1 VRGVE
6 ETDSTT
12 TGTTLD
18 LLERGAELALLR
30 ATLADAAGRRG
41 SVVLLSGEAGI
52 GKSSVLQAWL
62 ADPGHEAQ
70 LLVGWCDDFLTRRT
84 LGPLHDVARSVGG
97 PLAEAI
103 ASSDTGAVFDA
114 LLDHLDNP
122 LRPTALVLED
132 VHWADEATLDVVRYV
147 GRRIERRPALL
158 VLSYRDD
165 DLDDDHPLWGVLGS
179 LPASA
184 VHRVEL
190 GPLSTAAIEQ
200 LTSDTDLVAA
210 EVTALTGG
218 NPFFV
223 TEVARDRDKLP
234 ASVADAIQARVRALS
249 DPARAAVELLSVVPE
264 GVRPELR
271 DGLGIGAGALALAE
285 ARGVLTVADGVVRFR
300 HELTR
305 RAVEASL
312 PTSTRLAHHE
322 RILDCLVELEA
333 DDAAILHHATA
344 AARGDVVTSHGPR
357 AAEVAY
363 VAGSHREAV
372 SHQANVLAYADL
384 LAPTVHA
391 ELLEQHAWTLY
402 NLHRFEDA
410 EAAAGAAVD
419 QHEEIGDPVGQAR
432 SLATL
437 ARMRYMTNHPTEAVE
452 AVERAYALLEEHGN
466 VEERAEGLVARA
478 SIYALV
484 EDPAELAM
492 KLTDRAVEVTEDLRR
507 PDLRSLALNY
517 RATSQ
522 CAGGNTPDPEDFREA
537 IRLALEGGH
546 LEIAARAYTN
556 LSFEQM
562 LAREPN
568 DQALAVLDEA
578 LAFLEDHDFA
588 SHAFDIRARQAA
600 VKVALGRWDDA
611 ESELRSLRQTTDQH
625 GLIDLIALESLARIA
640 LRRGDPDADH
650 LVQSSWTLARRSGA
664 TPYIGLLGVLR
675 IEQAWLD
682 ERDDVVERL
691 AELPLERLRPRLRAE
706 VLRYAQ
712 LAGAELE
719 APADLAEPWA
729 SAIRGDWRAAAEQW
743 RAEQRP
749 YELAVELYASGEVE
763 PVLEA
768 LQIFDQLGAA
778 PAARL
783 TRQRLRDAGVR
794 SLPRGPRPATREH
807 PAGLTERQAEVLELL
822 VQGRTNPEI
831 ADQLVLSVRTVDHH
845 VAAVLQKLGVG
856 SRQEA
861 AARAAALDVGW
872 R

>member
-1 VRGVE
+1 M
-6 ETDSTT
+6 
-12 TGTTLD
+12 D
-18 LLERGAELALLR
+18 LLERGAELDLLR
-30 ATLADAAGRRG
+30 TSLVDAADRRG

-52 GKSSVLQAWL
+52 GKSSLLRTWL

-84 LGPLHDVARSVGG
+84 LGPLHDVAREVGG

-103 ASSDTGAVFDA
+103 ASADTGAVFDA
-114 LLDHLDNP
+114 LLDHLDDP

-147 GRRIERRPALL
+147 GRRIERRPAVL

-184 VHRVEL
+184 VHRIEPR
-190 GPLSTAAIEQ
+190 PLSADAIEE
-200 LTSDTDLVAA
+200 LTSDTELVAA
-210 EVTALTGG
+210 EVAELTGG

-223 TEVARDRDKLP
+223 TEVTRDRDTLP
-234 ASVADAIQARVRALS
+234 ASVADAIQARVLALT
-249 DPARAAVELLSVVPE
+249 PEARAAVELLSVVPD
-264 GVRPELR
+264 GIRPELR
-271 DGLGIGAGALALAE
+271 DGLCLDTGALALAE
-285 ARGVLTVADGVVRFR
+285 ARGVLDVTDTAVRFR

-305 RAVEASL
+305 RAVRASL
-312 PTSTRLAHHE
+312 PTAARLAHHE
-322 RILDCLVELEA
+322 HILDCLVQVGADGA

-344 AARGDVVTSHGPR
+344 ASRGDVVTSYGPR
-357 AAEVAY
+357 AAEVAFA
-363 VAGSHREAV
+363 AGAYREAA
-372 SHQANVLAYADL
+372 SHQANVLAF
-384 LAPTVHA
+384 A
-391 ELLEQHAWTLY
+391 ELLSTEAHAHLLEQRAWTLY

-410 EAAAGAAVD
+410 SAAASAAVD
-419 QHEEIGDPVGQAR
+419 RYEDAGDHVGRAR
-432 SLATL
+432 GLTTL
-437 ARMRYMTNHPTEAVE
+437 ARMLYMINDPPAAID
-452 AVERAYALLEEHGN
+452 AVERACALLEEHGD
-466 VEERAEGLVARA
+466 VEQRAEGLVARA

-492 KLTDRAVEVTEDLRR
+492 ELTARAVEATEDLSR

-522 CAGGNTPDPEDFREA
+522 CAGGGTPDPEDFREA

-562 LAREPN
+562 LAREPS

-578 LAFLEDHDFA
+578 LAFMEDHDFA

-600 VKVALGRWDDA
+600 IKVALGRWDDA
-611 ESELRSLRQTTDQH
+611 EAELRSLRQTTDQH
-625 GLIDLIALESLARIA
+625 GVIDLIALESLARIA

-650 LVQSSWTLARRSGA
+650 LLQSSWMLAQRSGA
-664 TPYIGLLGVLR
+664 TPYIGLLGVIR
-675 IEQAWLD
+675 IEQTWL
-682 ERDDVVERL
+682 EGTGDVVERL
-691 AELPLERLRPRLRAE
+691 ADLPLERLRPRLRAE

-712 LAGAELE
+712 LAGARIE
-719 APADLAEPWA
+719 AAPDLAEPWA
-729 SAIRGDWRAAAEQW
+729 SAVRGDWRAAADQW
-743 RAEQRP
+743 RAEERP

-763 PVLEA
+763 PALEA
-768 LQIFDQLGAA
+768 LRIFDQLGAA

-783 TRQRLRDAGVR
+783 TRHRLREAGVR
-794 SLPRGPRPATREH
+794 SLPRGPRAATREH

-822 VQGRTNPEI
+822 VQGMTNPEI
-831 ADQLVLSVRTVDHH
+831 ADRLVLSVRTVDHH

-861 AARAAALDVGW
+861 AARAAALDYGW